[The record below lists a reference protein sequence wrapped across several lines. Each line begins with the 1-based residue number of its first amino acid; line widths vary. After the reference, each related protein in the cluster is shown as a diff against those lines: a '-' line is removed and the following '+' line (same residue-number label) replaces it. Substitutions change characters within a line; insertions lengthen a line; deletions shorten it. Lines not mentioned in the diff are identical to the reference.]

1 MEKEYENK
9 INELKE
15 YLKNLEYLNSSIALI
30 QWDSLVNMPS
40 KAVQYRS
47 EMLGYLSGESYKLS
61 TSNKIK
67 EFAEYFKKFKD
78 IDEVTKATI
87 ENIERE
93 YNKTKKIPEE
103 EYKAYVMAA
112 SQSGAAW
119 EEAKSK
125 GDFNIFKPHLKKM
138 VEFNKKFAEYWGYGE
153 NRYNALLDI
162 YEPGITTEKLDI
174 VFGELRD
181 ALVDL
186 LGKIESSDVKP
197 DTAFFK
203 KKFTKEQQEAFSK
216 LVLKNMGY
224 DYEQTGRIDESTH
237 PFTTN
242 FGNKDVRI
250 TTHYYENDFRSALF
264 SCIHEGGHGIYEQDI
279 PDGLQGTLLATG
291 ASMGVHESQSR
302 FYENIIAKS
311 KEFWKYYYPIA
322 ENKFPQFK
330 GVSFEEFY
338 KSINFVEPSLIR
350 TEADELTYSI
360 HIIIR
365 YEIEKMLINNDL
377 DVEDVPKVWN
387 EKYSE
392 YLGVEPKNNAEG
404 VLQDMHWSD
413 GSFGYFPSY
422 ALGNL
427 YGAQF
432 LNKMKKDIPN
442 LYEEIFKGNLSIIH
456 DWLKNNIH
464 KYGAVYKPNELIK
477 KVTGQE
483 LSAKYFID
491 YLNKKFKDIY
501 NLE

>member
-9 INELKE
+9 LHEVNN
-15 YLKNLEYLNSSIALI
+15 YLKDLEYLNSAVALI

-61 TSNKIK
+61 TSSKIK
-67 EFAEYFKKFKD
+67 EFVEYFKNSKD
-78 IDEVTKATI
+78 VDTVTSATI
-87 ENIERE
+87 ANIEKE
-93 YNKTKKIPEE
+93 YNKTKKIPEQ
-103 EYKAYVMAA
+103 EYKDYVMASA
-112 SQSGAAW
+112 HAGVAW
-119 EEAKSK
+119 EEAKNKS
-125 GDFNIFKPHLKKM
+125 DFNIFKPHLKKM
-138 VEFNKKFAEYWGYGE
+138 VEFNKKFAEYWGYSE

-174 VFGELRD
+174 VFGELRN
-181 ALVDL
+181 ALVTL
-186 LGKIESSDVKP
+186 LNKIKAAGDKP
-197 DTAFFK
+197 NIDFFT
-203 KKFTKEQQEAFSK
+203 KKFTKEEQESFSK
-216 LVLKNMGY
+216 LVLDNMEY
-224 DYEQTGRIDESTH
+224 DYVEAGRIDESTH

-264 SCIHEGGHGIYEQDI
+264 SCIHEAGHGIYEQDI
-279 PDGLQGTLLATG
+279 PDSLQGTLLATG
-291 ASMGVHESQSR
+291 ASMGIHESQSR
-302 FYENIIAKS
+302 FYENIIGKS

-322 ENKFPQFK
+322 INKFPQFK
-330 GVSFEEFY
+330 GISFEEFY
-338 KSINFVEPSLIR
+338 KGINYVEPSLIR

-377 DVEDVPKVWN
+377 DVEDVSKVWN
-387 EKYSE
+387 EKYNE
-392 YLGVEPKNNAEG
+392 YLGVEPKNDAEG
-404 VLQDMHWSD
+404 ILQDMHWSD

-442 LYEEIFKGNLSIIH
+442 LYEEISKGNLTIVH
-456 DWLKNNIH
+456 NWLKDNIH
-464 KYGAVYKPNELIK
+464 KFGAVYKPTELIK
-477 KVTGQE
+477 KVTGEE

-491 YLNKKFKDIY
+491 YINEKFKDIY
-501 NLE
+501 TI